1 VRSCGAEAGKQ
12 RSGAERERSSP
23 VHRFFFLFLFAGTAH
38 RRLIRERFV
47 VADHGPLPPPPL
59 HRLAS
64 TSSLVSGVAC
74 VFAAMEQI

>member
-1 VRSCGAEAGKQ
+1 MRSCGAEAGKQ
-12 RSGAERERSSP
+12 RSGAGALVSGPP
-23 VHRFFFLFLFAGTAH
+23 VFFLFAGTAH